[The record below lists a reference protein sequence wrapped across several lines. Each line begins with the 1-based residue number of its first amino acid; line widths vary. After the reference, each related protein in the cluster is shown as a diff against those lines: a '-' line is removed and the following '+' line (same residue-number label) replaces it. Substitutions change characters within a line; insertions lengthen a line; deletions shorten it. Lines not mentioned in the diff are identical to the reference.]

1 MSKLYP
7 CKPTITQMEYLQ
19 LIGLLT
25 LAAQHV
31 EAQKQLEKAVAEL
44 IGQEGDRG
52 HAQDAVW
59 SPYTADELL
68 EKMEIKV
75 VRPKKKAKRVHS

>member
-7 CKPTITQMEYLQ
+7 CKATISQNEYLQ

-25 LAAQHV
+25 LAKSHV
-31 EAQKQLEKAVAEL
+31 DTQNQIAAAVAEL

-75 VRPKKKAKRVHS
+75 VKQKKGARR

>member
-7 CKPTITQMEYLQ
+7 CKATVTQSEYLQ

-25 LAAQHV
+25 LAKGHV
-31 EAQKQLEKAVAEL
+31 ETQRQIAAAVAEL

-52 HAQDAVW
+52 HADDAVW

-75 VRPKKKAKRVHS
+75 LKAKKKR